1 MERLLVTGIDRPV
14 GIDLALVLAEHCDV
28 LGVYRDQVIETSD
41 LRTACWNAA
50 GGASLAELTRDWR
63 PQWIL
68 HCGPLATANWDPV
81 PTADDAARE
90 VEAIAQLT
98 ALAAAQSA
106 RLTVLSSDAVFAGP
120 RMFHDESSE
129 VTATSRWAATVRA
142 LEQQLTVRDTLVVR
156 THAYGWSPVSER
168 AGFAERIWRGLSAG
182 ALAGVDGRRHAT
194 PILATDLAELL
205 WRAHEVR
212 LSGLCHLAGAER
224 TSPYHFAYVLA
235 AASNLNLPAGLGGAG
250 HRDRRPTAPARDLA
264 LQPPGTTG
272 DGAGDA
278 LAATGPGTICGPA
291 AQWLARPLH
300 GGRPRGE
307 AGGRG
312 GVSTRTHARSG
323 VSPTATATAPA
334 VADRPAYRPRALR
347 R

>member
-28 LGVYRDQVIETSD
+28 LGVYRDQVIETSA
-41 LRTACWNAA
+41 LRTAYWDTA

-68 HCGPLATANWDPV
+68 HCGPLATANWDPA
-81 PTADDAARE
+81 PTADEAAGE

-120 RMFHDESSE
+120 RMFHEEASE
-129 VTATSRWAATVRA
+129 CTATSRWAATVRA
-142 LEQQLTVRDTLVVR
+142 LEQQLTARDTLVVR

-168 AGFAERIWRGLSAG
+168 AGFAERIWRGLKADT
-182 ALAGVDGRRHAT
+182 LTGVDGRRHAT

-212 LSGLCHLAGAER
+212 LAGLCHLAGAER
-224 TSPYHFAYVLA
+224 TSPYHFAYALA
-235 AASNLNLPAGLGGAG
+235 AACNLNLPDVSA
-250 HRDRRPTAPARDLA
+250 APGMPVGDQLA
-264 LQPPGTTG
+264 LEETSLSSRRARRAMERATPLLRPGLERFAAQRHNGWLDRYTVVG
-272 DGAGDA
+272 PVAK
-278 LAATGPGTICGPA
+278 LAAMA
-291 AQWLARPLH
+291 A
-300 GGRPRGE
+300 
-307 AGGRG
+307 
-312 GVSTRTHARSG
+312 
-323 VSPTATATAPA
+323 
-334 VADRPAYRPRALR
+334 
-347 R
+347 